1 MIKVTCIVGS
11 ARNDGSCAH
20 LTDAFIKGLNTKA
33 QIKKYCVSDIVIAF
47 CKGCKSCYQTGECV
61 TSDEALTK
69 LLKAGSEEDRLYRQ
83 FKEHIDEAACE
94 ECESYY
100 KEGFRFGVLLGLDI
114 AEEQ

>member
-1 MIKVTCIVGS
+1 MKSAIEQMCYGLRGTYESVKVTKRYTSIMGKVC
-11 ARNDGSCAH
+11 
-20 LTDAFIKGLNTKA
+20 DA
-33 QIKKYCVSDIVIAF
+33 
-47 CKGCKSCYQTGECV
+47 
-61 TSDEALTK
+61 DEALTK

>member
-1 MIKVTCIVGS
+1 MKSAIEQMRYGLRGTYESVKVTKRYTSIMGKVC
-11 ARNDGSCAH
+11 
-20 LTDAFIKGLNTKA
+20 DA
-33 QIKKYCVSDIVIAF
+33 
-47 CKGCKSCYQTGECV
+47 
-61 TSDEALTK
+61 DEALTK

-83 FKEHIDEAACE
+83 FKEHIDEAAFE

>member
-1 MIKVTCIVGS
+1 MVHLQNSNSAAPPQAAPRRGVPKRGFRRHSLRCTYAIKNFFSS
-11 ARNDGSCAH
+11 A
-20 LTDAFIKGLNTKA
+20 
-33 QIKKYCVSDIVIAF
+33 
-47 CKGCKSCYQTGECV
+47 
-61 TSDEALTK
+61 DEALTK

>member
-1 MIKVTCIVGS
+1 M
-11 ARNDGSCAH
+11 
-20 LTDAFIKGLNTKA
+20 L
-33 QIKKYCVSDIVIAF
+33 Q
-47 CKGCKSCYQTGECV
+47 
-61 TSDEALTK
+61 TK

-100 KEGFRFGVLLGLDI
+100 KKGFRFGVLLGLVI

>member
-1 MIKVTCIVGS
+1 MKSAIEQMCYGRRGTYESVKV
-11 ARNDGSCAH
+11 
-20 LTDAFIKGLNTKA
+20 
-33 QIKKYCVSDIVIAF
+33 
-47 CKGCKSCYQTGECV
+47 
-61 TSDEALTK
+61 K

>member
-1 MIKVTCIVGS
+1 MKSAIEQMCYGLRGTYESVKVTKRYTSIMGKVC
-11 ARNDGSCAH
+11 
-20 LTDAFIKGLNTKA
+20 DA
-33 QIKKYCVSDIVIAF
+33 
-47 CKGCKSCYQTGECV
+47 
-61 TSDEALTK
+61 DEALTK

-83 FKEHIDEAACE
+83 FKEHIDEAACV